1 MKNSIVRG
9 RVLLAADRLAAE
21 LPLHAGILAQWRIV
35 EDSSI
40 GTMAIGYNRG
50 RLMLYVNPHFAGSI
64 TLEEL
69 SAVLSHEAN
78 HVLFGHCEREPLP
91 NENKRAIV
99 VAEEITVNEWV
110 AGSLPGNPIVLADYP
125 TLPPNEDTLTRY
137 DRLLSLLP
145 EAKDTLDDHSR
156 WEQIRASGILGNSVV
171 ATAIAQAWDRMS
183 PEQRAKVNLPENA
196 KKIVEEAVRSAGT
209 SVIGNGAAQVPWQK
223 VLRRYVGRSLH
234 RRPVFTKPSR
244 RFPDMVGILPGKG
257 RSGSKP
263 KVLAAID
270 TSGSMTA
277 SILSD
282 ISAELS
288 VMAKSFEVVV
298 VECDNQVRAVYPF
311 HPIGVVHG
319 RGGTDFRPVF
329 HSDFLKQHKPDLV
342 VYFTDGCGSAPI
354 EPPRM
359 PVIWVLTGGGK
370 KPASWGTELRIC

>member
-1 MKNSIVRG
+1 MKQSKAKG
-9 RVLLAADRLAAE
+9 RVSLATDRLAAE

-35 EDSSI
+35 EDTSI

-50 RLMLYVNPHFAGSI
+50 RLTLYFSPHFVESI
-64 TLEEL
+64 SLEEL

-78 HVLFGHCEREPLP
+78 HVLFGHCEREPVA
-91 NENKRAIV
+91 NENKRAMVI
-99 VAEEITVNEWV
+99 AEETTVNEWV
-110 AGSLPGNPIVLADYP
+110 SGPLPGDPIVLANYP
-125 TLPPNEDTLTRY
+125 ALPPNEDTLTRY
-137 DRLLSLLP
+137 DRLLTILP

-156 WEQIRASGILGNSVV
+156 WEQIRASGVLGNSVI
-171 ATAIAQAWDRMS
+171 ATAIARVWDQMT
-183 PEQRAKVNLPENA
+183 PEQKAKVNLPEKA
-196 KKIVEEAVRSAGT
+196 KKIVEQAVRSAGASVLSSGT
-209 SVIGNGAAQVPWQK
+209 SQVPWQK
-223 VLRRYVGRSLH
+223 VLRRYVGQAMN

-244 RFPDMVGILPGKG
+244 RFPDLVGILPGRG

-263 KVLAAID
+263 RILAAID

-288 VMAKSFEVVV
+288 VMAKTHEVIV
-298 VECDNQVRAVYPF
+298 VECDNKIRDVYPF
-311 HPIGVVHG
+311 RPIGVVHG

-329 HSDFLKQHKPDLV
+329 QSDFLRQHKPDLV

-354 EPPRM
+354 EPPHM

-370 KPASWGTELRIC
+370 KPASWGKELRIC